1 MDYET
6 LESAVSKPRAERYL
20 RICKGNKA
28 AAVDLYLFNIRH
40 SQYFY
45 PLLSMFEVVLRNSIN
60 THYSKQLND
69 GDWLNSSIKQNG
81 IFTNEVFRTG
91 GFETKMQIQKAKRT
105 LTKPYTH
112 DRLVAG
118 LSFGFW
124 VQLFAKL
131 QFRVAGQSLHKIFIN
146 RPPGTNQKSLF
157 KSLCALRDF
166 RNRIAHY
173 EPICFNKKN
182 EIDHSYSNFQY
193 QSLQTLTYWLGF
205 NTSVLFHSLD
215 HICKSVQELE
225 HYKHRLDFEY

>member
-112 DRLVAG
+112 DRLVSKKPFQIPMRIKRLQKQNCTLRTNLFQQEKWNRSFIFKFSISIVTNSDLLAG
-118 LSFGFW
+118 F
-124 VQLFAKL
+124 
-131 QFRVAGQSLHKIFIN
+131 
-146 RPPGTNQKSLF
+146 
-157 KSLCALRDF
+157 
-166 RNRIAHY
+166 
-173 EPICFNKKN
+173 
-182 EIDHSYSNFQY
+182 
-193 QSLQTLTYWLGF
+193 
-205 NTSVLFHSLD
+205 
-215 HICKSVQELE
+215 
-225 HYKHRLDFEY
+225 